1 MNSDGQGKGSGDTT
15 QPQQPQQQQPQ
26 HRNYNTLLLAPPLT
40 ARTAS
45 EQQRQT
51 ERAGLLRRLSSGSNS
66 SYSSSSFHRHRSADG
81 ADQLALLQSPY
92 VADYKTM
99 AMEMAYLTPRRKAS
113 SVRLPGGSPQ
123 YRGLF
128 SGAGG
133 ASPAMA
139 SGLGG
144 SGAAAASPVGGSPAT
159 TVAAQSPEQRGFF
172 RLGAGSAGDDHLA
185 AAAAATRS
193 PAEQQR
199 YNPGV
204 LTLALFAAS
213 ILFLFADQN
222 LLAPNLTVRT
232 TACLWRRPMDRV
244 IIQVCS
250 SFHVCVCNA
259 RQAVARDFGFD
270 DAQRD
275 IKLGGQ
281 VRLSVRPSM
290 TRPHSLDPFPHL
302 R

>member
-1 MNSDGQGKGSGDTT
+1 MNSDGQGKASGDAT

-45 EQQRQT
+45 EQQRKT

-81 ADQLALLQSPY
+81 ADQPALLRSPY

-113 SVRLPGGSPQ
+113 SVRLPGGSSQ
-123 YRGLF
+123 YPGLF

-144 SGAAAASPVGGSPAT
+144 SGAAAASPVGGSLAT

-172 RLGAGSAGDDHLA
+172 RLGAGSAGDDHLAAAA

-232 TACLWRRPMDRV
+232 TACL
-244 IIQVCS
+244 
-250 SFHVCVCNA
+250 
-259 RQAVARDFGFD
+259 
-270 DAQRD
+270 
-275 IKLGGQ
+275 
-281 VRLSVRPSM
+281 
-290 TRPHSLDPFPHL
+290 
-302 R
+302 